1 MMIPSTTTTKLVILS
16 TVMLLAISSS
26 SITSVSAFTI
36 AKSSHHSSRQV
47 LVPTNH
53 FKTAPPLGML
63 FGSKKSKGFAKDVQ
77 NGDTAPA
84 DDDGDDETAV
94 DVDDIVQEA
103 DDAADDVEEN
113 QPSEE
118 DQLMTSL
125 KEAIH
130 NAESELKAKKAT
142 LSRIEEDVEK
152 YTKVG
157 YARRV
162 AQMEDMRRIR
172 LSMQSSNKDAS
183 KAAIIQNFLP
193 VMDELRHIQDDIGD
207 VEFGKKYSGLYGT
220 MSSAFKEMGVEEYGV
235 AVGEPV
241 NPQKVATIEE
251 EYSADIPKGRIIRPV
266 SMGMELAGNVLR
278 LAQAVVSLGPV
289 VENETVE
296 EAPAVEEEETADE

>member
-1 MMIPSTTTTKLVILS
+1 
-16 TVMLLAISSS
+16 
-26 SITSVSAFTI
+26 
-36 AKSSHHSSRQV
+36 
-47 LVPTNH
+47 
-53 FKTAPPLGML
+53 ML

-94 DVDDIVQEA
+94 DVDDIVQET
-103 DDAADDVEEN
+103 DDAADDVEEEN

-172 LSMQSSNKDAS
+172 L
-183 KAAIIQNFLP
+183 
-193 VMDELRHIQDDIGD
+193 VRETG
-207 VEFGKKYSGLYGT
+207 VFGL
-220 MSSAFKEMGVEEYGV
+220 
-235 AVGEPV
+235 
-241 NPQKVATIEE
+241 Q
-251 EYSADIPKGRIIRPV
+251 
-266 SMGMELAGNVLR
+266 NVLCDCCKW
-278 LAQAVVSLGPV
+278 LGPH
-289 VENETVE
+289 ESCF
-296 EAPAVEEEETADE
+296 

>member
-1 MMIPSTTTTKLVILS
+1 
-16 TVMLLAISSS
+16 
-26 SITSVSAFTI
+26 
-36 AKSSHHSSRQV
+36 
-47 LVPTNH
+47 
-53 FKTAPPLGML
+53 ML

-84 DDDGDDETAV
+84 DDDDEDEAV

-103 DDAADDVEEN
+103 DDAADNVEEEN

-118 DQLMTSL
+118 DQLVRSL

-172 LSMQSSNKDAS
+172 LVRNT
-183 KAAIIQNFLP
+183 
-193 VMDELRHIQDDIGD
+193 
-207 VEFGKKYSGLYGT
+207 Y
-220 MSSAFKEMGVEEYGV
+220 
-235 AVGEPV
+235 GEPCLGF
-241 NPQKVATIEE
+241 
-251 EYSADIPKGRIIRPV
+251 DC
-266 SMGMELAGNVLR
+266 NVL
-278 LAQAVVSLGPV
+278 
-289 VENETVE
+289 
-296 EAPAVEEEETADE
+296 